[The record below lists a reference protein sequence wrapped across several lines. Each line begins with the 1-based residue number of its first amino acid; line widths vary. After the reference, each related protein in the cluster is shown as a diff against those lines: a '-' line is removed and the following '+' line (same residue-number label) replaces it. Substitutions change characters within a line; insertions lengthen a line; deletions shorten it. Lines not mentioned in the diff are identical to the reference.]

1 MRRLFNKIIILFIF
15 TINLCLAANNVLGA
29 AKDIII
35 LHTNDIHCG
44 VEDNIG
50 MAALAEYKNELSK
63 NNHVLLVDSGD
74 AVQGAPLGKLSEGQS
89 IINIMNAV
97 GYDFAVPGNHEFD
110 YGMDRFFYLAQQL
123 KCGYY
128 SANFLDANTHKNVFT
143 PYKIF
148 DVDGIKLA
156 FIGVT
161 TPETLTSSTPVYFQ
175 DNNGKFKYTFC
186 EGHAGKIL
194 YKQIQKN
201 IDSAKQQGAEYV
213 FLVGHLGLNGT
224 SPYYNSAAIIHNT
237 SGLSAVFDGHSH
249 EQIAGL
255 TLKDK
260 KGNDVIVGQTGTK
273 LQAIGKLT
281 LKSDG
286 SMNYE
291 LIRSVPV
298 KNENISRLI
307 AKEKAV
313 YEPLLQAP
321 VGKALVPLYVN
332 DHITGKRLVRSKEC
346 SMGNFVA
353 DAYRKVLNTDVA
365 IVNGG
370 GIRNDLTAGIFSY
383 NDVLKVLPF
392 GNMGM
397 VIEATG
403 QQILDALELGAAAY
417 PQESGAFLQVS
428 GISYTIDSSIPSSVK
443 KDEKGNFIGVIGPY
457 RVKNVIICG
466 KKLEV
471 DKKYTLAGS
480 SYILRDGGNG
490 MTMFKNAR
498 VLNDATSN
506 ETDIFIEYVQ
516 NHLNAVIDYANT
528 ETDKEKRI
536 TVK

>member
-1 MRRLFNKIIILFIF
+1 MKNIIKKFRVILFFCISLYF
-15 TINLCLAANNVLGA
+15 VLVTSIAA

-44 VEDNIG
+44 IEDNIG
-50 MAALAEYKNELSK
+50 MAALAEYKKILSK

-128 SANFLDANTHKNVFT
+128 SSNFLDASTHKNVFT

-175 DNNGKFKYTFC
+175 NENGEFNYTFC

-201 IDSAKQQGAEYV
+201 IDAAKKQGAEYV

-224 SPYYNSAAIIHNT
+224 SPYYNSAAIIRNT

-291 LIRSVPV
+291 LIRSVPA

-321 VGKALVPLYVN
+321 IGKALVPLYVN
-332 DHITGKRLVRSKEC
+332 DPITGKRLVRSKEC

-392 GNMGM
+392 ENMGM

-403 QQILDALELGAAAY
+403 QQILDALELGTAAY

-428 GISYTIDSSIPSSVK
+428 GMSYTIDSSIPSSVK
-443 KDEKGNFIGVIGPY
+443 KDEKGSFIGITGPY
-457 RVKNVIICG
+457 RVKNVIIGG
-466 KKLEV
+466 KKLEL

-498 VLNDATSN
+498 VLDDASSN

-516 NHLNAVIDYANT
+516 NHLNAVIDYENAG
-528 ETDKEKRI
+528 TDKEKRI

>member
-1 MRRLFNKIIILFIF
+1 MKNIIKKFRVILFFCISLYF
-15 TINLCLAANNVLGA
+15 VLITSIVA

-50 MAALAEYKNELSK
+50 MAALAEYKNEFSK

-110 YGMDRFFYLAQQL
+110 YGMDRFFQLSKQL

-128 SANFLDANTHKNVFT
+128 SANFLEVSTHKNVFI

-161 TPETLTSSTPVYFQ
+161 TPETLTSSTPIYFQ
-175 DNNGKFKYTFC
+175 DENGEFKYTFC

-201 IDSAKQQGAEYV
+201 IDAAKQQGAEYV

-224 SPYYNSAAIIHNT
+224 SLYYNSAAIIHNT

-281 LKSDG
+281 LKSEG

-291 LIRSVPV
+291 LIRSVSA

-332 DHITGKRLVRSKEC
+332 DPITGKRLVRSKEC

-353 DAYRKVLNTDVA
+353 DAYRKVLNTDAA

-417 PQESGAFLQVS
+417 PKESGAFLQVS

-443 KDEKGNFIGVIGPY
+443 KDEKGNFIGVTGPY
-457 RVKNVIICG
+457 RVKNVIICS
-466 KKLEV
+466 KKLDV

-498 VLNDATSN
+498 VLNDAISN

-516 NHLNAVIDYANT
+516 NHLNAFIDYENT
-528 ETDKEKRI
+528 ATDKKKRI

>member
-44 VEDNIG
+44 IEDNIG

-89 IINIMNAV
+89 IINIMNTV

-110 YGMDRFFYLAQQL
+110 YGMDRFFRLSQQL
-123 KCGYY
+123 ECGYY
-128 SANFLDANTHKNVFT
+128 SANFLEASTHKNVFT

-175 DNNGKFKYTFC
+175 NENGEFNYTFC

-201 IDSAKQQGAEYV
+201 IDAAKQQGAEYV
-213 FLVGHLGLNGT
+213 FLIGHLGLNGT
-224 SPYYNSAAIIHNT
+224 SSYYNSAAIIRNT

-291 LIRSVPV
+291 LIRSVPA

-332 DHITGKRLVRSKEC
+332 DPITGKRLVRSKEC

-403 QQILDALELGAAAY
+403 QQILDALELGAVAY

-443 KDEKGNFIGVIGPY
+443 KDEKGNFIGVTGPY

-516 NHLNAVIDYANT
+516 NHLNAVIDYENT

>member
-1 MRRLFNKIIILFIF
+1 MKNIIKKFRVILLFCISLYF
-15 TINLCLAANNVLGA
+15 VLTTSIGA
-29 AKDIII
+29 AKNIII

-44 VEDNIG
+44 IEDNIG
-50 MAALAEYKNELSK
+50 MAALAEYKKILSK

-110 YGMDRFFYLAQQL
+110 YGMDRFFYLAKQL

-128 SANFLDANTHKNVFT
+128 SANFLEVSTHKNVFT

-175 DNNGKFKYTFC
+175 NENGEFNYNFC
-186 EGHAGKIL
+186 EGYTGKIL

-201 IDSAKQQGAEYV
+201 IDAAKKQGAEYV

-260 KGNDVIVGQTGTK
+260 KGKNVIVGQTGTK

-291 LIRSVPV
+291 LLRSVPA

-332 DHITGKRLVRSKEC
+332 DPITGKRLVRSKEC

-353 DAYRKVLNTDVA
+353 DAYCKVLNTDAA

-417 PQESGAFLQVS
+417 PKESGAFLQVS
-428 GISYTIDSSIPSSVK
+428 GMSYIIDSSIPSSVK
-443 KDEKGNFIGVIGPY
+443 KDEKGNFIGVTGTY

-466 KKLEV
+466 RKLEL

-516 NHLNAVIDYANT
+516 NHLNAVIDYENT

>member
-1 MRRLFNKIIILFIF
+1 MKNIIKKFRVILLFCISLYF
-15 TINLCLAANNVLGA
+15 VLTTSIVA

-35 LHTNDIHCG
+35 LHTNDVHCG

-63 NNHVLLVDSGD
+63 NNYVLLVDSGD

-89 IINIMNAV
+89 IINIMNTV

-128 SANFLDANTHKNVFT
+128 STNFLDANTHKNVFT

-175 DNNGKFKYTFC
+175 DDNGKFKYTFC

-201 IDSAKQQGAEYV
+201 IDAAKQQGAEYV

-224 SPYYNSAAIIHNT
+224 SPYYNSAAIIRNT

-298 KNENISRLI
+298 KNENINRLI
-307 AKEKAV
+307 SKEKAV

-332 DHITGKRLVRSKEC
+332 DPITGKRLVRSKEC

-353 DAYRKVLNTDVA
+353 DAYRKVLNTDAA

-428 GISYTIDSSIPSSVK
+428 GMSYTIDSSIPSSVK
-443 KDEKGNFIGVIGPY
+443 KDEKGSFIGVTGPY

-466 KKLEV
+466 KKLELN
-471 DKKYTLAGS
+471 KKYTLAGS

-498 VLNDATSN
+498 VLDDATNN

-516 NHLNAVIDYANT
+516 NHLSAVIDYENA

-536 TVK
+536 TVT